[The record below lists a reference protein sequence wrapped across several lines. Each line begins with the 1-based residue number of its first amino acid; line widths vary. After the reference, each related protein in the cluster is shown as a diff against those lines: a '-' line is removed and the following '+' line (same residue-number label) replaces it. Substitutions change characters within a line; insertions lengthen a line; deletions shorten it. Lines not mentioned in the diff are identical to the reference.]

1 MSSINIIAKTSLE
14 SLPNYIESDK
24 MYNIY
29 FITSINNNNKNN
41 ISISGVLWNDK
52 DKKINELSEQ
62 IKNAKSNTIDQN
74 TLKNYKLTSF
84 NVFIFSTNF
93 VSKLLLKL

>member
-29 FITSINNNNKNN
+29 FITSINNNNKKKKSKRNTEHR
-41 ISISGVLWNDK
+41 SIYWGRV
-52 DKKINELSEQ
+52 I
-62 IKNAKSNTIDQN
+62 
-74 TLKNYKLTSF
+74 TSAF
-84 NVFIFSTNF
+84 ET
-93 VSKLLLKL
+93 KR